1 MILLAFLMGNLSM
14 LLFIFLWRERTRHE
28 RTRHES
34 HYKKQMERREGKK

>member
-1 MILLAFLMGNLSM
+1 MIN
-14 LLFIFLWRERTRHE
+14 FIGGLIAGVLVTFLWRE